1 LTALFFD
8 HRILKAGFFSLTMSR
23 QEIST
28 HQSAEPGRFCQ
39 LQPVNP
45 PSPALLAANVA
56 DVEVI
61 VVIYDLARISIE
73 RAGIFNT

>member
-1 LTALFFD
+1 LT
-8 HRILKAGFFSLTMSR
+8 R

-28 HQSAEPGRFCQ
+28 PREAELDRNCQ
-39 LQPVNP
+39 PQPANP
-45 PSPALLAANVA
+45 PSAALLAANVA

-61 VVIYDLARISIE
+61 ILSNDLARISIE

>member
-1 LTALFFD
+1 MT
-8 HRILKAGFFSLTMSR
+8 R

-28 HQSAEPGRFCQ
+28 AREVEHGRNCRP
-39 LQPVNP
+39 QPVNP
-45 PSPALLAANVA
+45 PSAALLAANVA

-61 VVIYDLARISIE
+61 VLISDLAHISIE

>member
-1 LTALFFD
+1 
-8 HRILKAGFFSLTMSR
+8 MSR

-28 HQSAEPGRFCQ
+28 HQRAEAALSRQPQ
-39 LQPVNP
+39 LANS
-45 PSPALLAANVA
+45 PSLALLAANVA

-61 VVIYDLARISIE
+61 VLGDDLAHISID

>member
-1 LTALFFD
+1 M
-8 HRILKAGFFSLTMSR
+8 GR

-28 HQSAEPGRFCQ
+28 HQEAEHSRNG
-39 LQPVNP
+39 QPQP
-45 PSPALLAANVA
+45 ASSPSTAFLAANVA

-61 VVIYDLARISIE
+61 TLIHDLAHISIE